1 MPPQQP
7 TGGITTADWPQ
18 QALSDLVAADRHHN
32 PLLDHG
38 MNTGVRITGMMA
50 VSAEKQQS

>member
-18 QALSDLVAADRHHN
+18 EALSDPALADLRRK
-32 PLLDHG
+32 PMLDHG
-38 MNTGVRITGMMA
+38 MNTGVRVTGMSA
-50 VSAEKQQS
+50 VSADK